1 MASITIKDVPKALHE
16 RLKRVAVGNRRS
28 LGSEII
34 VCLER
39 ALEQPTPSKAE
50 LMEAAAALR
59 KKLPWVD
66 HQQVEEYKRA
76 GRP

>member
-1 MASITIKDVPKALHE
+1 MASITIKDVPKALRE
-16 RLKRVAVGNRRS
+16 RLKQAAVRNCRS
-28 LGSEII
+28 LDSEII

-39 ALEQPTPSKAE
+39 TLEQPAPSKAE

-66 HQQVEEYKRA
+66 HHQVEEHKRL

>member
-16 RLKRVAVGNRRS
+16 RLKRAAVRNHRS
-28 LGSEII
+28 LDSEII

-39 ALEQPTPSKAE
+39 ALEQPAPSKAE
-50 LMEAAAALR
+50 LMEAAAVLR
-59 KKLPWVD
+59 KKLPRVD
-66 HQQVEEYKRA
+66 HQQIEEYKPL